1 MKSPVLEAWQA
12 ELDRIVALAEDAI
25 ERMAKLSM
33 EENKLQMAEMALLV
47 ISQLDTAHLAKKLF
61 DLQFGLVQA
70 AQLEDEIDEMES
82 SRLTFSRGRLVN

>member
-25 ERMAKLSM
+25 QRMARLST

-47 ISQLDTAHLAKKLF
+47 ISQLDTAHLAKTLF
-61 DLQFGLVQA
+61 DIQWGLVQN
-70 AQLEDEIDEMES
+70 AQLEDEIDETES
-82 SRLTFSRGRLVN
+82 QRMTFTRERLVN